1 VLLSARARCLVV
13 PAAYLMHVGI
23 RLLFGANFLG
33 LIVLYAF
40 WVPWER
46 LVAVGGAAWLAG
58 RAFRRATTLTRLPR
72 LRDCGVWV

>member
-1 VLLSARARCLVV
+1 MLLSARARCLVV
-13 PAAYLMHVGI
+13 PAAYLMHVGT

-46 LVAVGGAAWLAG
+46 LAAVGGAGLAAG
-58 RAFRRATTLTRLPR
+58 RAFRRAATLTRLPW
-72 LRDCGVWV
+72 LRDCGV